1 MIDSQKALGK
11 EDMLD
16 MIRHGADQVFASK
29 DSTITDEDIDTILEK
44 AEQKTEVRSLA
55 VMLFK
60 CFGRIFCKSKRA
72 FEIVLPVNKQLIL
85 GLE

>member
-1 MIDSQKALGK
+1 MVPKIFLFQFFKGRLSDTQKALGK

-44 AEQKTEVRSLA
+44 AEQKTEV
-55 VMLFK
+55 
-60 CFGRIFCKSKRA
+60 IFFRKNYI
-72 FEIVLPVNKQLIL
+72 F
-85 GLE
+85 